1 MLNLYVY
8 KDILFVSMR
17 NVFFMYVFR
26 ICISN
31 VYRNVRDYVV
41 IYDWYGF

>member
-8 KDILFVSMR
+8 KDILFVSMK

-26 ICISN
+26 ICISIN
-31 VYRNVRDYVV
+31 VYRNIR
-41 IYDWYGF
+41 INEIM